1 MNSSHSQPHARWTPF
16 SQPHSRWTKLTVNL
30 TQDELYIQSTSL
42 KMNPI
47 HGEPHA
53 RWTPLTV
60 NPTTSLKMD
69 SHHSQ
74 PHSRCTPLTVN
85 FTEDEPHSQWTS
97 GKMNSTYSQSHN
109 LTQDELPSQS
119 TSCKMNSTGNQ
130 PHWRWSPL
138 TVNLT
143 HDELHLQ
150 STRSSIYSYSHW
162 RYSPAPWPKN
172 KAMWEKES
180 TLTRWGPW
188 HPVCRGR
195 WGGWTGSSWR
205 GCTETAG
212 CVSRQTRR
220 CSTGLPASHSCLEQG
235 CQHKFQSLECLHVA
249 SFVAGGWKLAIL
261 EERLKKN
268 KERNDS
274 GQLCQWWKGHCL
286 CQEIHIKMSEI
297 VTEFFIPVQ
306 TWSHDHDFHWTAQP
320 FQTPLVVQNCLQ
332 I

>member
-1 MNSSHSQPHARWTPF
+1 MNSTYSPPHWRWTPF
-16 SQPHSRWTKLTVNL
+16 TVNLMQDELHLQSTPQPRSRWTPITANL
-30 TQDELYIQSTSL
+30 IQDALHLQSTSL
-42 KMNPI
+42 KMNP
-47 HGEPHA
+47 
-53 RWTPLTV
+53 T
-60 NPTTSLKMD
+60 
-69 SHHSQ
+69 
-74 PHSRCTPLTVN
+74 
-85 FTEDEPHSQWTS
+85 QWTS

-138 TVNLT
+138 TVNLI

-188 HPVCRGR
+188 RPVCRGR

-235 CQHKFQSLECLHVA
+235 CQHKF
-249 SFVAGGWKLAIL
+249 
-261 EERLKKN
+261 
-268 KERNDS
+268 
-274 GQLCQWWKGHCL
+274 
-286 CQEIHIKMSEI
+286 
-297 VTEFFIPVQ
+297 
-306 TWSHDHDFHWTAQP
+306 
-320 FQTPLVVQNCLQ
+320 
-332 I
+332 